1 MRKSF
6 EKMTQLK
13 LTREATRDPRFIVR
27 AILGVLLLAN
37 LIAAW
42 AVFRPVGG
50 SAEDLNAQLLSMR
63 QQVVQRQKVLKNL
76 RSLASKMDQARQAGD
91 NFLNGYF
98 MARHTASSTILSEL
112 GKAAKESGIKPKGD
126 AFTFEPVDGSDTLSM
141 MTIAANYE
149 GTYPDLLHFVNRL
162 DRSQR
167 FLILENLAA
176 APQLSGGMLNVSI
189 KLNTFVREEQTAQ

>member
-1 MRKSF
+1 MRRSF
-6 EKMTQLK
+6 EKVKQLK
-13 LTREATRDPRFIVR
+13 LTPGLARDPRFIVR
-27 AILGVLLLAN
+27 AILGLLLLAN

-50 SAEDLNAQLLSMR
+50 SAEDLNTQLLSMR
-63 QQVVQRQKVLKNL
+63 QQMVQRQAALKRL
-76 RSLASKMDQARQAGD
+76 RLLASKMDHAREAGD
-91 NFLNGYF
+91 SFLNGYF

-112 GKAAKESGIKPKGD
+112 VKAAKDSGIKPKGD
-126 AFTFEPVDGSDTLSM
+126 AFTFEPVDGSDTISM

-176 APQLSGGMLNVSI
+176 APQLNGGALNVSI
-189 KLNTFVREEQTAQ
+189 KLNTFVREDQAAQ